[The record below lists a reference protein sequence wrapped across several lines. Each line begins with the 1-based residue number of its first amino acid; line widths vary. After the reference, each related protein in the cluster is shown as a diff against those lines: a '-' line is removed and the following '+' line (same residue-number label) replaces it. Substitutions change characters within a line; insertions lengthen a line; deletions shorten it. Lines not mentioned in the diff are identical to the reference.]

1 MGRRPALRRPVTPD
15 FQDTKDPL
23 HVTLEKT
30 LGAIDTP
37 TITLRRLFD
46 LIGEQGLLFL
56 CALLTIP
63 FLLPVSIPGLSSVFG
78 PAIILIAA
86 GITANRM
93 PWLPRR
99 LARKELDAEKLKGSL
114 QRGLGLVA
122 RIERFIRPRLK
133 ALTASGLPARING
146 IALIFAAL
154 LLMAPFGF
162 VPFSNTLPAYAILLM
177 SIGMS
182 QRDGLVVIAGYLLI
196 LASLIYFGALIWLAT
211 QAGPGLFG
219 FFSP

>member
-1 MGRRPALRRPVTPD
+1 MNRPAIQD

-30 LGAIDTP
+30 LESIDTP
-37 TITLRRLFD
+37 TISLRRLFD
-46 LIGEQGLLFL
+46 LMGEQGLLFL

-99 LARKELDAEKLKGSL
+99 LARKEFDAGKLKGTL
-114 QRGLGLVA
+114 KRGLSAVA

-133 ALTASGLPARING
+133 GLTASGMPARING
-146 IALIFAAL
+146 VALIFSAL
-154 LLMAPFGF
+154 LLMAPFGII
-162 VPFSNTLPAYAILLM
+162 PFTNTLPAYAILLM

-196 LASLIYFGALIWLAT
+196 LATLAYLGALAWLAT
-211 QAGPGLFG
+211 QAGQGLFS
-219 FFSP
+219 FFNT

>member
-1 MGRRPALRRPVTPD
+1 MRPCPDAPLFARNGAPSDATRQQPPALKPVVTPD
-15 FQDTKDPL
+15 FQDTKAPL
-23 HVTLEKT
+23 HITLERT
-30 LGAIDTP
+30 LAAIDTP

-86 GITANRM
+86 GITANRL

-99 LARKELDAEKLKGSL
+99 LARKEFDADKLKASL

-133 ALTASGLPARING
+133 ALTASGFPARING
-146 IALIFAAL
+146 VALIFAAL
-154 LLMAPFGF
+154 LLMAPFG
-162 VPFSNTLPAYAILLM
+162 SHT
-177 SIGMS
+177 G
-182 QRDGLVVIAGYLLI
+182 G
-196 LASLIYFGALIWLAT
+196 
-211 QAGPGLFG
+211 
-219 FFSP
+219 

>member
-1 MGRRPALRRPVTPD
+1 MTTN

-23 HVTLEKT
+23 HVTLEQT
-30 LGAIDTP
+30 LASIDTP

-46 LIGEQGLLFL
+46 LMGEQGLLFL

-86 GITANRM
+86 GITANRL
-93 PWLPRR
+93 PWLPKR
-99 LARKELDAEKLKGSL
+99 LARKEFDAGKLKATL
-114 QRGLGLVA
+114 QRGIGLIA
-122 RIERFIRPRLK
+122 RIEAFIRPRLK
-133 ALTASGLPARING
+133 ALTASGMPARING
-146 IALIFAAL
+146 IALIFSAL

-182 QRDGLVVIAGYLLI
+182 QRDGLVVIGAYLLI
-196 LASLIYFGALIWLAT
+196 LASLIYFGVLAWLAT
-211 QAGPGLFG
+211 QAGQGLFS
-219 FFSP
+219 FFSA